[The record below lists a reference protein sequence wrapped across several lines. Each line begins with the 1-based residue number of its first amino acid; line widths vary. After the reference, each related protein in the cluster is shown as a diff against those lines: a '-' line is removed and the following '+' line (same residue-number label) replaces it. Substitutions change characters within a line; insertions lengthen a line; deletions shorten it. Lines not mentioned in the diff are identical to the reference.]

1 MPCVMLR
8 ETSIFFYKGVK
19 LFGGGSVIN
28 GADRLD
34 FKKQKS
40 SGLYFAG

>member
-1 MPCVMLR
+1 MSCVMLR
-8 ETSIFFYKGVK
+8 ETSIFFYEVVK

-34 FKKQKS
+34 LKKQKN